1 MRIDQ
6 PVYSVRRWPGLRSE
20 FSWLPP
26 DGSVTTTAP
35 NQIGVSFSAHDRV
48 GHEASGRARYLDI
61 PPGAVFANGSYEVHW
76 IDVRQPTEALEIYPD
91 ADQLSGVE
99 IEPAVARA
107 DATVLAIAAV
117 FKRAHVLTAAP
128 DAMQAST
135 LVHRLV
141 THLLENYAHP
151 RRRPGTGPGR
161 LDRRQVDRVA
171 EFIEDHLD
179 APLVLDDLARQVWLS
194 PYHFARAFKSTTG
207 LTPHEFVTMRRVER
221 AKSLLIGTGQ
231 SVPEVAYSVGY
242 SNVSH
247 FRRLL
252 RRHTGLRPADLRRRD
267 GQHRKIGPPDVAG
280 SVQT

>member
-26 DGSVTTTAP
+26 DGSITTTAP

-48 GHEASGRARYLDI
+48 GHGPSGRARYIDI

-76 IDVRQPTEALEIYPD
+76 NDVRQPTEALELYPD
-91 ADQLSGVE
+91 ADRLSGVE

-107 DATVLAIAAV
+107 DATVLGIAAA
-117 FKRAHVLTAAP
+117 FRRAHVLAAEP
-128 DAMQAST
+128 DSMQAST
-135 LVHRLV
+135 LVHRLL
-141 THLLENYAHP
+141 THLLEYYAHP
-151 RRRPGTGPGR
+151 RRGPGTGPGR
-161 LDRRQVDRVA
+161 LDRRQVDQVA
-171 EFIEDHLD
+171 EYIEDHLD

-207 LTPHEFVTMRRVER
+207 LAPHEFVTMRRLER
-221 AKSLLIGTGQ
+221 AKSLLIRTRQ
-231 SVPEVAYSVGY
+231 SVVEVAHAVGY

-252 RRHTGLRPADLRRRD
+252 RRHAGLRPADLRRHDRQTARLD
-267 GQHRKIGPPDVAG
+267 PPYVTGPVR
-280 SVQT
+280 T